1 MRKNSETDKLDERV
15 WVAEIRLLNNRDMMA
30 SLAKVVGLAVII
42 PGCLLSLIFAT
53 QGDWKTIPRI
63 WVMFS
68 AIGAGIGLL
77 MMLVMLVV
85 FRNRVNVRY
94 TVSASGILFESI
106 DRKVAVANRL
116 AVVAGV
122 LTGRPG
128 PTGAGLMAM
137 SQETQK
143 MGWDGAFRAQ
153 FDDGARTITLRNR
166 WRRLMI
172 VQCLPDNY
180 AEVSGLVRERMARH
194 LTASRVPARS
204 PLPRY
209 LGWTLAV
216 TAACVPLF
224 ALVDAFKVSMLLA
237 ILMLCFALATL
248 WLIPLFG
255 YVNLGC
261 AVLIAG
267 SVLLDALSRHT
278 SFFSPHATYLRWTV
292 YSGDDWALLAVAG
305 GCLAFLA
312 WFSLRA
318 VRGKFRSLL
327 VSDMTDMGG

>member
-1 MRKNSETDKLDERV
+1 MRTNFEADKRDERV
-15 WVAEIRLLNNRDMMA
+15 WIAQIRLVNNRDIMV

-53 QGDWKTIPRI
+53 QGEWKTIAPM
-63 WVMFS
+63 WMMLS

-77 MMLVMLVV
+77 MMLVMLVF

-94 TVSASGILFESI
+94 TVSGEGILFESI
-106 DRKVAVANRL
+106 DRKIATANRVAVL
-116 AVVAGV
+116 VGV
-122 LTGRPG
+122 LAGRPG
-128 PTGAGLMAM
+128 PTGAGLTAM

-166 WRRLMI
+166 WRRLMV

-180 AEVSGLVRERMARH
+180 AEVSGFVRERMARH
-194 LTASRVPARS
+194 LTASRVPGRS

-209 LGWTLAV
+209 LGWTMAV

-224 ALVDAFKVSMLLA
+224 ALVDAFKVSLLLP

-261 AVLIAG
+261 AVLIVG
-267 SVLLDALSRHT
+267 SVILDAFSQHT
-278 SFFSPHATYLRWTV
+278 SFFSPHAKVARWTV
-292 YSGDDWALLAVAG
+292 YSGDDWALLAVTG
-305 GCLAFLA
+305 GSLAFLA

-318 VRGKFRSLL
+318 VRGKFPSLL
-327 VSDMTDMGG
+327 MSDMTDMGG